1 MMPLWKHCCSSQ
13 EGQPSLRRYR
23 FFIPFLGLGAEL
35 QDYSSEISLAM
46 IDKHVSLCR
55 STKSSPIN
63 GEVVGMHYNISIM
76 ICQKDQ
82 ALTAVAVQP
91 AGIWGRFHSCTCTL
105 PRGAQNVLVSRLPCP
120 SDLKTADE
128 IRSRVTRRLAH
139 HENRHSSITQQ
150 GRL

>member
-13 EGQPSLRRYR
+13 EGQPSLRGYR
-23 FFIPFLGLGAEL
+23 FLVPFLGLGAEL

-55 STKSSPIN
+55 FIKSSPIN

-82 ALTAVAVQP
+82 ALTAGAVQP
-91 AGIWGRFHSCTCTL
+91 QVFGGDFTHAHAHYL
-105 PRGAQNVLVSRLPCP
+105 EAQNVLVSRLPCP